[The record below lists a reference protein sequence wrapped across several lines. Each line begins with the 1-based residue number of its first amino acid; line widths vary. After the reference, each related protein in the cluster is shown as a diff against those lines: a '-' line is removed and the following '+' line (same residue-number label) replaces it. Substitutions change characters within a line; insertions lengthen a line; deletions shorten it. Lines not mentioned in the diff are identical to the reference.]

1 VRLGRA
7 KRVVL
12 CEQSIERNIL
22 LSAATTTSSE
32 FDQQTKVSTFS
43 CSRNY
48 FSPRNFLPSDYIKA
62 TKKGNTQLYD
72 VRLDNRGNTGNS
84 ILGISG
90 FLEFNKRKSSHKFN
104 FGQFSI
110 SMKETLKVT
119 FLGYLSAL
127 RKESVPSLGT
137 RPIYILVSDNPDMV
151 FLAVEGNN
159 VAKRRCVKKVVDP

>member
-1 VRLGRA
+1 M
-7 KRVVL
+7 
-12 CEQSIERNIL
+12 
-22 LSAATTTSSE
+22 SA
-32 FDQQTKVSTFS
+32 KVSKGTYS
-43 CSRNY
+43 SRRRLPPLANSINKLRLVPPPCSRNY

-62 TKKGNTQLYD
+62 TKRGNTQFYD

-90 FLEFNKRKSSHKFN
+90 FLEFNKCKSSHKFN

-159 VAKRRCVKKVVDP
+159 VAKKEVC